1 MNQIATHGVPTI
13 PPSEE
18 PNIVCF
24 SGFHFL
30 LNNSTPEP
38 LTHRLN
44 PDFLNTTGNNA
55 ALSPFPEHTYGVED
69 PERCSRGKL
78 RSNKTVV
85 VRHVTRDNGPTHS
98 VLVKSNYSAS
108 SSGLF
113 NADLPCH
120 HGPYDPSPSPSLVI
134 YEFKAPPTGAPVQ
147 SSHWSCPDVSSKYFP
162 ALGNAITNVFKSIS
176 MFVPLTCP

>member
-1 MNQIATHGVPTI
+1 MESQLFPPPKNPTLFV
-13 PPSEE
+13 SR
-18 PNIVCF
+18 
-24 SGFHFL
+24 G
-30 LNNSTPEP
+30 STSCSTTP
-38 LTHRLN
+38 LTNRLN

-55 ALSPFPEHTYGVED
+55 ALSPFPQVHTYGVED

-78 RSNKTVV
+78 RSNETVV

-134 YEFKAPPTGAPVQ
+134 YEFEAPPTGAPVQ